1 MMGLTVPTIGAMT
14 LLWKEDS
21 PAPFSTKN
29 IFVGDLSDYDFVLI
43 VYYVDTSYKNSLSTL
58 MMPNNGTILSYNTYP
73 GTGVFGLSRV
83 VTYEDGN
90 YSVAANRVDGR
101 NDVLLPTKIYGI
113 KI

>member
-1 MMGLTVPTIGAMT
+1 MGLTVPTTGAMT

-21 PAPFSTKN
+21 PASFSTKN
-29 IFVGDLSDYDFVLI
+29 IFVGDLSNYDLVLI
-43 VYYVDTSYKNSLSTL
+43 VYYVDTRYKDSLSTL

-90 YSVAANRVDGR
+90 YSVAANKVDGR